1 MKKITIPVRFGKI
14 KGLHWGKG
22 NPIKILAL
30 HGWLDN
36 AASFTQLAPLLANEG
51 YEVIAIDFAGHG
63 KSSHRAE
70 GHFAHFG
77 DFVIDVHDVI
87 EQLNW
92 HNCILLGHSM
102 GAAMAMMYSAAFP
115 ENISK
120 QILIENLGPVPVYE
134 KGSAAKNLRESLKQW
149 RLHTTK
155 HRHFYP
161 TIEEALKVRQKVTPM
176 AADIL
181 RPMVK
186 RGIKKTKKGFRFR
199 TDKRLRMG
207 SLIRFTEEVVEDILT
222 SKKPPTQLI
231 IAEPLSYALQ
241 YPSLKLRIEKL
252 NADQTIKIKG
262 HHHLHMDNAQEV
274 FQAIKK
280 FLK

>member
-1 MKKITIPVRFGKI
+1 MKKITIPIRFGKI
-14 KGLHWGKG
+14 KGLCWGKG
-22 NPIKILAL
+22 NPKKILAL

-36 AASFTQLAPLLANEG
+36 AASFTQLAPLLANVG

-63 KSSHRAE
+63 KSTHRAE
-70 GHFAHFG
+70 GHFAHFA

-87 EQLNW
+87 EQLKW
-92 HNCILLGHSM
+92 QNCILLGHSM
-102 GAAMAMMYSAAFP
+102 GAAMSMMYCAAYP
-115 ENISK
+115 ENIAK
-120 QILIENLGPVPVYE
+120 QILIENLGPVPAYE

-149 RLHTTK
+149 KLHTTK

-161 TIEEALKVRQKVTPM
+161 TVEEALKIRQKATPM
-176 AADIL
+176 DADIL
-181 RPMVK
+181 RPMVI
-186 RGIKKTKKGFRFR
+186 RGLKKTKKGYRFR

-207 SLIRFTEEVVEDILT
+207 SLIRFTEEVVQDILT

-231 IAEPLSYALQ
+231 IAQPLSYALQ
-241 YPSLKLRIEKL
+241 YPSFEQRIEKL
-252 NADQTIKIKG
+252 NAEQTIKIKG

>member
-14 KGLHWGKG
+14 KGLLWGKG
-22 NPIKILAL
+22 NPIKMLAL

-36 AASFTQLAPLLANEG
+36 AASFSQLAPLLANEG

-155 HRHFYP
+155 HRHFYS

-176 AADIL
+176 AAEIL

-186 RGIKKTKKGFRFR
+186 RGIKKTNKGFRFR

-252 NADQTIKIKG
+252 KADQTIKIKG

>member
-1 MKKITIPVRFGKI
+1 MKKITIPLRFGKI
-14 KGLHWGKG
+14 KGLCWGQG
-22 NPIKILAL
+22 NKKKILAL

-63 KSSHRAE
+63 KSTHRAE

-87 EQLNW
+87 EELKW
-92 HNCILLGHSM
+92 HNCTILGHSM
-102 GAAMAMMYSAAFP
+102 GAAMSMMYCAAFP
-115 ENISK
+115 ENINK
-120 QILIENLGPVPVYE
+120 QILIENLGPVPAYE

-149 RLHTTK
+149 QQHTTK
-155 HRHFYP
+155 HRHFYS
-161 TIEEALKVRQKVTPM
+161 TVEEALKVRQKATPM
-176 AADIL
+176 DSDIL

-207 SLIRFTEEVVEDILT
+207 SLIRFTEEVVQDILT

-241 YPSLKLRIEKL
+241 YPSLKQRIKKL
-252 NADQTIKIKG
+252 NAEQTIKIKG

-274 FQAIKK
+274 FQAIMT